1 MFRKLINIIVSL
13 LLLTT
18 TVGFSIS
25 KHYCGEDLIS
35 ISISHEAESCCD
47 MEGENGC
54 CHNETEAYQLNN
66 IFVISPVLDN
76 SSVNHIDLLFSLF
89 YITIEDISL
98 VEGNSIYQIPESPP
112 PINLHTVLSKLQSFL
127 C

>member
-25 KHYCGEDLIS
+25 KHYCGDELIS
-35 ISISHEAESCCD
+35 ISVSHEAESCCD
-47 MEGENGC
+47 MNSGC
-54 CHNETEAYQLNN
+54 CHNETEVYQLNN

-76 SSVNHIDLLFSLF
+76 NSVNHIDLLFPVF
-89 YITIEDISL
+89 YVICENIYSIDI
-98 VEGNSIYQIPESPP
+98 NAIYQLPESPP
-112 PINLHTVLSKLQSFL
+112 PIKLHTVLSKLQSFL